1 MDDKEKG
8 MYLIICVT
16 PQGIAIRK
24 KRVYTYQGALQAIM
38 SKPTNR
44 HGDKWVMYEITEL
57 KRIKKN
63 WGANMNFFERREH
76 YKSGQNP
83 TPTQE

>member
-16 PQGIAIRK
+16 TQGIAIRK

-38 SKPTNR
+38 SRPTNR

-57 KRIKKN
+57 KRI
-63 WGANMNFFERREH
+63 GA
-76 YKSGQNP
+76 Q
-83 TPTQE
+83 T